1 MRATAIELCN
11 RQNTGWAQRSSPDE
25 LLEIT
30 YPTADV
36 QRALDAVSVASAG
49 KPIVLLGQR
58 GSGKSHIMALLHNAF
73 AVPDAVEAWAGGW
86 GGRLESSGKLKGL
99 KLQRGFTPISETLS
113 NQEYPCLW
121 DVIFD
126 RHPKGA
132 YYRGK
137 FEAAGTSVPA
147 KSRLQ
152 DLFNQ
157 QRTVLILDE
166 LQTWFDGLHDE
177 PGEHGPKR
185 RHWAFNFI
193 QILSELSKERPDLLC
208 LIVSVRDSTTE
219 AYRQIHR
226 DGPVLV
232 DFKGETAREDRKRL
246 VLHRLFQKRGNV
258 ADAEIEQMVAAY
270 AQERTRLLFADKNDK
285 DQSDLHKEVVAC
297 WPVNGKMQTV
307 STRSSNRN
315 RNEISRNN

>member
-1 MRATAIELCN
+1 
-11 RQNTGWAQRSSPDE
+11 
-25 LLEIT
+25 
-30 YPTADV
+30 
-36 QRALDAVSVASAG
+36 
-49 KPIVLLGQR
+49 
-58 GSGKSHIMALLHNAF
+58 
-73 AVPDAVEAWAGGW
+73 
-86 GGRLESSGKLKGL
+86 
-99 KLQRGFTPISETLS
+99 
-113 NQEYPCLW
+113 
-121 DVIFD
+121 VIFD

-147 KSRLQ
+147 KSLLQ

-193 QILSELSKERPDLLC
+193 QILSELAKERPDLLC

-246 VLHRLFQKRGNV
+246 VLHRLFQNRGNV

-285 DQSDLHKEVVAC
+285 DRAGPCREVVAC